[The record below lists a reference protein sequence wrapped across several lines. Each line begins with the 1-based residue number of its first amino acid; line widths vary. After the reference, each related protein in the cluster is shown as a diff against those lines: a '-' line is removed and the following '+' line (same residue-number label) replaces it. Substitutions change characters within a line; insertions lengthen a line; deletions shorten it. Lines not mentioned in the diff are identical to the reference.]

1 MITDRKNKYNG
12 YLSVDEL
19 TIKTKSGKDVKR
31 EVMVRKNAVAALVYD
46 KSTKKYIFVSQFRP
60 GSSTDIIEI
69 PAGVLDHGD
78 EDKRDA
84 ISREIEEEI
93 GYKSDSIKLID
104 ECYISPGG
112 TTEMIT
118 IYFVEVSEKIGE
130 GGGVASED
138 EEIDIIE
145 MSRQE
150 METTRFKD
158 AKTIIAVNWA
168 KYNHKI

>member
-1 MITDRKNKYNG
+1 MITDRKNKYSG

-46 KSTKKYIFVSQFRP
+46 ETTKKYIFVSQFRP
-60 GSSTDIIEI
+60 GSSGDIIEI

-84 ISREIEEEI
+84 ITREIEEEI
-93 GYKSDSIKLID
+93 GYKVDSIKLID

-112 TTEMIT
+112 TTEVIT
-118 IYFVEVSEKIGE
+118 IYFAEVSEKIGE

-145 MSRQE
+145 MSREE

-168 KYNHKI
+168 KYNHRI

>member
-1 MITDRKNKYNG
+1 M
-12 YLSVDEL
+12 